1 MRKSHAYA
9 HSAAL
14 SVTEEVVVP
23 IVRVPVDG
31 VDGGLRPLEPHPR
44 LHATSREERQ
54 EFIRGRHKAAKTA
67 AMWSKQFQIEVTVDD
82 VWCDGCLV
90 EGKKCAHCARCEIRA
105 CARDRGVA
113 NCGKCDD
120 YACEKLGA
128 FFKMAPMARDTLER
142 VRAG

>member
-1 MRKSHAYA
+1 MPDEMIAYC
-9 HSAAL
+9 
-14 SVTEEVVVP
+14 
-23 IVRVPVDG
+23 
-31 VDGGLRPLEPHPR
+31 GLVCTGCEAYL
-44 LHATSREERQ
+44 ATRDMDQ
-54 EFIRGRHKAAKTA
+54 DKAAKTA
-67 AMWSKQFQIEVTVDD
+67 AMWSKQFQIEVKVDD

-105 CARDRGVA
+105 CARDRGVV

-120 YACEKLGA
+120 YGCEKLEA